1 MWPKLSPMTSWDFNV
16 WKPVKKIIEDQ
27 NGAVT
32 VDWVVLTAVTLG
44 LGTATYLS
52 MENSVDSLTGEF
64 STKMVNK
71 DVSTD
76 G

>member
-1 MWPKLSPMTSWDFNV
+1 MRPKLSAIISWGIDV
-16 WKPVKKIIEDQ
+16 WKPIKKIVEDQ

-64 STKMVNK
+64 STKMVNT